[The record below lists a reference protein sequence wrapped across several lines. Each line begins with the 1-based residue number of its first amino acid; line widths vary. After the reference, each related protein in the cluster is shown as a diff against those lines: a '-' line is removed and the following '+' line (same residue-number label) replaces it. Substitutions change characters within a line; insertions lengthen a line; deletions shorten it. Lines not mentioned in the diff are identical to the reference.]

1 MKEEKEFKEI
11 KMHFFDSVNENLF
24 HLFCGVNKRKYMDIL
39 SLLWDKCRRMPMYA
53 VEKSSA

>member
-1 MKEEKEFKEI
+1 
-11 KMHFFDSVNENLF
+11 MHFFDSVNENLF
-24 HLFCGVNKRKYMDIL
+24 YLFCGVNKRKYMDIL